1 MAIHHAAPGERID
14 LHPHDG
20 GGERPGSVA
29 LIRDEHFE
37 VFRLVM
43 EKGKELPEHEVAS
56 LVTIQCLRG
65 RVQVTMPGRDEVLP
79 AGTMIYLASG
89 ERHGLRALEDSSV
102 LVTMLVA
109 RE

>member
-1 MAIHHAAPGERID
+1 MAIPHAAPGERID
-14 LHPHDG
+14 LHPDDG

-43 EKGKELPEHEVAS
+43 EAGKALPEHEVAS
-56 LVTIQCLRG
+56 LITIQCLRG
-65 RVQVTMPGRDEVLP
+65 RVRVAMRGREEVLP
-79 AGTMIYLASG
+79 GGSMMYLGSG
-89 ERHGLRALEDSSV
+89 EPHALEALEDSSV

>member
-14 LHPHDG
+14 LYPSDG
-20 GGERPGSVA
+20 GGEQPGSVA

-43 EKGKELPEHEVAS
+43 EEGKELPQHEVAS

-65 RVQVTMPGRDEVLP
+65 RVQVSMAGREEVLP
-79 AGTMIYLASG
+79 GGTMIYLAGG
-89 ERHGLRALEDSSV
+89 ERHGLRALEDSCV

>member
-1 MAIHHAAPGERID
+1 MAIPHAAPGERID
-14 LHPHDG
+14 LYPHDG
-20 GGERPGSVA
+20 GSEQPGSVA

-43 EKGKELPEHEVAS
+43 EAGKELPEHEVAS
-56 LVTIQCLRG
+56 LITIQCLRG
-65 RVQVTMPGRDEVLP
+65 RVKATMGGREEILPG
-79 AGTMIYLASG
+79 GSMIYLSSG
-89 ERHGLRALEDSSV
+89 ERHGLAAIEDSVV

>member
-1 MAIHHAAPGERID
+1 MAIHHAAPGERIE
-14 LHPHDG
+14 LYPKDG
-20 GGERPGSVA
+20 GEEPPGSVA

-43 EKGKELPEHEVAS
+43 EQGKQLPEHEHAS
-56 LVTIQCLRG
+56 LITIQCLRG
-65 RVQVTMPGRDEVLP
+65 RVQVTMPGREEVLS

-89 ERHGLRALEDSSV
+89 ERHGLHALEDSSV

>member
-1 MAIHHAAPGERID
+1 MATAHAKPGEIIALFPAAQD
-14 LHPHDG
+14 T
-20 GGERPGSVA
+20 ERPGSVA

-43 EKGKELPEHEVAS
+43 EAGKELPVHEVPS

-65 RVQVTMPGRDEVLP
+65 RVQITLDGRPVTLP
-79 AGTMIYLASG
+79 AGHLVYLAGG
-89 ERHGLRALEDSSV
+89 EPHGVKALEPSSI
-102 LVTMLVA
+102 LVTMRVA